1 MSLASDADITIKN
14 FDHLGLIAAM
24 FDKVGIADVVNRLIP
39 SDEQKLL
46 SHANA
51 LKAMVINGLGFVSKP
66 LYLVPEFFTD
76 KPLEKLFTDPS
87 LTADMI
93 NQFSLGRS
101 LDAFFEYGVTELFQA
116 ISAEALS
123 RLNLVPKQIHL
134 DSTSFHVDGRYNSD
148 DDAPEGVVHIT
159 QGYSRDHR
167 PDLNQVTL
175 NLLVESQAGV
185 PLFMQ
190 AASGN
195 QSDKSAFEKVVREH
209 YAKLHAAHQSPFLIA
224 DSALYCASTLGSIK
238 EQGILFISRVPGTLK
253 DAKVLLANSHSANW
267 ITLDESYA
275 AYEVTSNYG
284 DLGQRWIVIRSS
296 HASKRET
303 ITALRALQKQ
313 GERECKALASL
324 QRQSFFCEADA
335 ISALDQFREA
345 LKVTQIIDSRIE
357 SIAKHKKRGRP
368 SANNTP
374 DQWHYQVR
382 ATIATPLEQ
391 CNQQCAD
398 AGIFILAT
406 NDKTLTANQ
415 ILVEYKSQQRVERG
429 FRFLKSPEFLASS
442 VYLKNPKRVEALLMV
457 MTVCLLVYCAL
468 EYESRKVLQKEKPF
482 FPDQKKKPTQI
493 PTARWIFACFAAIHL
508 LIAEKPI
515 VIGVK
520 EYQKR
525 LLELLGKEFS
535 AMYS

>member
-24 FDKVGIADVVNRLIP
+24 YDKVGIADIVNRLIP
-39 SDEQKLL
+39 SNEQKLL

-76 KPLEKLFTDPS
+76 KPLEKLFSDPS

-101 LDAFFEYGVTELFQA
+101 LDAYFEYGVTELFQA

-123 RLNLVPKQIHL
+123 RLNLVPNQVHL

-175 NLLVESQAGV
+175 NLLVESQAGL

-195 QSDKSAFEKVVREH
+195 QSDKSAFEAIVREH

-224 DSALYCASTLGSIK
+224 DSALYCASTLKSIK

-313 GERECKALASL
+313 GERECKALA
-324 QRQSFFCEADA
+324 
-335 ISALDQFREA
+335 
-345 LKVTQIIDSRIE
+345 
-357 SIAKHKKRGRP
+357 
-368 SANNTP
+368 
-374 DQWHYQVR
+374 
-382 ATIATPLEQ
+382 
-391 CNQQCAD
+391 
-398 AGIFILAT
+398 
-406 NDKTLTANQ
+406 
-415 ILVEYKSQQRVERG
+415 
-429 FRFLKSPEFLASS
+429 
-442 VYLKNPKRVEALLMV
+442 
-457 MTVCLLVYCAL
+457 
-468 EYESRKVLQKEKPF
+468 
-482 FPDQKKKPTQI
+482 
-493 PTARWIFACFAAIHL
+493 
-508 LIAEKPI
+508 
-515 VIGVK
+515 
-520 EYQKR
+520 
-525 LLELLGKEFS
+525 
-535 AMYS
+535 